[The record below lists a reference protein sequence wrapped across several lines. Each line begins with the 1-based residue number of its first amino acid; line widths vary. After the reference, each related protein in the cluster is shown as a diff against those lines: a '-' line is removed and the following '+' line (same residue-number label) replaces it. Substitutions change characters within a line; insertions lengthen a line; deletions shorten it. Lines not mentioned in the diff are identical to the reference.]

1 MLKLFEHETLD
12 VQNLSEEETAIRVE
26 KLNLQFGQK
35 HVLHNISMR
44 IPKNRITSLIGQ
56 SGCGKSTLISCF
68 NRMNWPRIAVTTAV
82 FSLVAAILTAA
93 KKMCRSCV
101 PR

>member
-35 HVLHNISMR
+35 HVN
-44 IPKNRITSLIGQ
+44 
-56 SGCGKSTLISCF
+56 
-68 NRMNWPRIAVTTAV
+68 
-82 FSLVAAILTAA
+82 
-93 KKMCRSCV
+93 
-101 PR
+101 